1 MGEPGVAAVPSG
13 PHIVKEGWLYK
24 RGEHIKTW
32 RQRYFF
38 LLEDGMLLGFKARP
52 EHGLSDPLNNFTVK
66 GCQIL
71 QTERPRPNTFII
83 RGLHWTT
90 VIERTFNAKNSA
102 DREAWMDAIREVSDR
117 LNEDRTDQDQ
127 IMEEQDAVKEW
138 GLKPSYPSI
147 SEDDDDSFSE
157 NFPHG
162 SKKKRKITLDN
173 FEFLKVLGKG
183 TFGKVIL
190 CREKSSNHFYAI
202 KILRKDVI
210 IKRDEVA
217 HTLTENRVLQ
227 RVDHPFLTYLKYSF
241 QTNDRLCFVMEYVN
255 GGELFFHLNA
265 ERIFPE
271 ERAKFYGA
279 EICCALGYLHER
291 NVIYRDLK
299 LENLL
304 LDADG
309 HIKIADFGLCKEDIS
324 FGSTTRTFCGT
335 PEYLAP
341 EVLEENDYGRGVD
354 WWGYGVC
361 LYEMMVGRLPF
372 YDRDHDKLFQL
383 IVCEDVRFPRTI
395 TQEARDMLRGLLHK
409 DPNRRLGGGP
419 RDVKE
424 VQEHPF
430 YITINWKLLEE
441 KKLTPPFKPQVTSE
455 TDTRYFDSE
464 FTGESVQLT
473 PPDQGLDHLN
483 VIQEESEINF
493 GQFSYQDSASSLLAS
508 SLTTSLNSLD
518 VSKDY

>member
-1 MGEPGVAAVPSG
+1 MAELKGEMSGTMDEAAIP
-13 PHIVKEGWLYK
+13 PRPAIVKEGWLNK
-24 RGEHIKTW
+24 RGEHIKNW

-38 LLEDGMLLGFKARP
+38 LQEDGTLLGFKTKP
-52 EHGLSDPLNNFTVK
+52 EHGLEDPLNNFTVK
-66 GCQIL
+66 RCQIL
-71 QTERPRPNTFII
+71 KTERPRPNTFII

-90 VIERTFNAKNSA
+90 VIERTFNAQSA
-102 DREAWMDAIREVSDR
+102 SDREAWMEAIKQVSERISDNTSGR
-117 LNEDRTDQDQ
+117 CVEIQEADSVEQ
-127 IMEEQDAVKEW
+127 IQ
-138 GLKPSYPSI
+138 LKYSS
-147 SEDDDDSFSE
+147 DDDDTSQ
-157 NFPHG
+157 G
-162 SKKKRKITLDN
+162 SRGTKKKRKITLDN

-227 RVDHPFLTYLKYSF
+227 VVDHPFLTYLKYSF

-255 GGELFFHLNA
+255 GGELFFHLNQ

-279 EICCALGYLHER
+279 EICLALGYLHER
-291 NVIYRDLK
+291 NIIYRDLK

-324 FGSTTRTFCGT
+324 YGSTTRTFCGT

-372 YDRDHDKLFQL
+372 YDKDHDKLFQL
-383 IVCEDVRFPRTI
+383 IVCEDVRFPKTI
-395 TQEARDMLRGLLHK
+395 SQEARDLLKGLLHK
-409 DPNRRLGGGP
+409 DPNKRLGGGP
-419 RDVKE
+419 GDVKE
-424 VQEHPF
+424 VQSHPF

-455 TDTRYFDSE
+455 TDTRYFDRE

-473 PPDQGLDHLN
+473 PPDQVEPLGP
-483 VIQEESEINF
+483 IAEESEAAAFN
-493 GQFSYQDSASSLLAS
+493 QFSYQDNSTLGSSLAS
-508 SLTTSLNSLD
+508 SLNSLGMAEEG
-518 VSKDY
+518 